1 MALGENIKKYREA
14 ANLSQSQLATLLS
27 KDSASTI
34 SMWEKGLRKPSVDSL
49 IVMSEIFNCTIDEL
63 FYSEK

>member
-1 MALGENIKKYREA
+1 MALGENIKKHREA

-49 IVMSEIFNCTIDEL
+49 IVMS
-63 FYSEK
+63 